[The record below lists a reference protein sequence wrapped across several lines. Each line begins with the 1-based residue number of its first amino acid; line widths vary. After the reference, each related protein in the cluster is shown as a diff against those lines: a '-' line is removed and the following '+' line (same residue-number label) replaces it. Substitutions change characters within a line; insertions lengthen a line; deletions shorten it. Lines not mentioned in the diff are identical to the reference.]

1 MKTYL
6 ITTLLLL
13 TILNNVYAQA
23 TKEIMLEN
31 VFIIKEGYDSND
43 EIELTLYGSLPSP
56 CYKVDKI
63 NITPSQNNTHF
74 SITVL
79 MKKKRLRGCE
89 QTIYKAP
96 VNFSKVLSLGE
107 LPAGKYTFTYNTKG
121 GEKTDSMIISV
132 AQSDSIDE
140 SLYAPISNAFIPELI
155 YQGENAVVVLTGIF
169 HTNCL
174 NLNSADIEV
183 IKKDN
188 IFIILPKSKLTSIQN
203 CNDKKYPIRE
213 IVNLGSITKKGN
225 YLIHI
230 RSLNGGSVNQVFQV
244 ESSDFNG
251 SGM

>member
-1 MKTYL
+1 MKTCC
-6 ITTLLLL
+6 IILLASMIIPQVFAN
-13 TILNNVYAQA
+13 TATEVALND
-23 TKEIMLEN
+23 L
-31 VFIIKEGYDSND
+31 FIIQEGYDSND
-43 EIELTLYGSLPSP
+43 EVEITLYGSLPSP
-56 CYKVDKI
+56 CYKIDKM
-63 NITPSQNNTHF
+63 NITPTNRNTSF
-74 SITVL
+74 TISVT

-96 VNFSKVLSLGE
+96 VNFSKVISLGE
-107 LPAGKYTFTYNTKG
+107 LAAGNYSFKYLSKEG
-121 GEKTDSMIISV
+121 QKSKSMTVAV

-140 SLYAPISNAFIPELI
+140 SLYAPISNAFIPELM
-155 YQGENAVVVLTGIF
+155 YKGENAVVVLTGIF

-174 NLNSADIEV
+174 SLDSNDIEV
-183 IKKDN
+183 ITKDN

-213 IVNLGSITKKGN
+213 IVNLGTISKKGN

-244 ESSDFNG
+244 EDSDFNG